1 MIKLQARDRTLGS
14 RVMPRCEAYMT
25 AFSIAPITK
34 PAAKALDEDCLDS
47 QYVPEHLVF
56 DEHKR
61 GRLSYPLTEN
71 TVDVAYLDLKN
82 DGEGPFL
89 FDFSVQYDPRIM
101 GVVAVSLSKYDGE
114 TSTFK

>member
-1 MIKLQARDRTLGS
+1 
-14 RVMPRCEAYMT
+14 
-25 AFSIAPITK
+25 
-34 PAAKALDEDCLDS
+34 
-47 QYVPEHLVF
+47 
-56 DEHKR
+56 
-61 GRLSYPLTEN
+61 LTEN